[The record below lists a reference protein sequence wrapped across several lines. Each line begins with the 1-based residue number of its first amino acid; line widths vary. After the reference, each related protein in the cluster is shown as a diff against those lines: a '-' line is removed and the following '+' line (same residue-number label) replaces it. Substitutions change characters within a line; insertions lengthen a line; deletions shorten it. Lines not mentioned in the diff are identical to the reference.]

1 MCENCNY
8 ICFADIDIDGAKRK
22 LKEVLTKHQV
32 DLTEAF
38 QYSCLAIANQLLEVG
53 IITREVQE
61 SPTYNTMIGSFRSGM
76 SFKRTLSDIEEH
88 CVKFLKALSNVGG
101 PVADAA
107 VMIQEEWTLAVE
119 GQLQFDYSG
128 KRTKN

>member
-1 MCENCNY
+1 M
-8 ICFADIDIDGAKRK
+8 
-22 LKEVLTKHQV
+22 TKHQV
-32 DLTEAF
+32 DLTDAF

-53 IITREVQE
+53 IITCEVQE
-61 SPTYNTMIGSFRSGM
+61 SLTYDSIIGSFRSGM
-76 SFKRTLSDIEEH
+76 SFKSTQSDLEEY

-107 VMIQEEWTLAVE
+107 VMIQEKWTLAVE